1 LHFISR
7 QAWRLGCTLSLVM
20 APLAYP
26 AGALFW
32 FLYGNLKHG
41 MPSWSRLPDE
51 RRWQLVSYLKSLATP

>member
-1 LHFISR
+1 
-7 QAWRLGCTLSLVM
+7 VM

-32 FLYGNLKHG
+32 FLNGNLKHG
-41 MPSWSRLPDE
+41 MPPSWSRLPDE